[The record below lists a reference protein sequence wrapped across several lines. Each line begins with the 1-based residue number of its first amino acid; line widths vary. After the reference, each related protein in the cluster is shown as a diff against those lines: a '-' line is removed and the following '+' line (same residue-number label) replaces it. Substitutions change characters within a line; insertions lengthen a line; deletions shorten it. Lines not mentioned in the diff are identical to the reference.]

1 MNCSQ
6 NQPDPSVD
14 SSLSRNDVENLA
26 MKEGWTWIPPLDLPD
41 HILQMSLLERAAWFE
56 EYLLANVIGD
66 VAAACTPKKDQTAS
80 SPSHPPA
87 CSLFFDCEITPPPDN
102 VRVVFFIMPYRVWW
116 FGKMMYGEICMP
128 TAPPKAKA
136 IYWIPLPLVPESPDT
151 DRWEITESM
160 KVRKA

>member
-56 EYLLANVIGD
+56 EYLLANEKGMARGL
-66 VAAACTPKKDQTAS
+66 AA
-80 SPSHPPA
+80 
-87 CSLFFDCEITPPPDN
+87 LE
-102 VRVVFFIMPYRVWW
+102 
-116 FGKMMYGEICMP
+116 
-128 TAPPKAKA
+128 
-136 IYWIPLPLVPESPDT
+136 PESTNQLDG
-151 DRWEITESM
+151 
-160 KVRKA
+160 